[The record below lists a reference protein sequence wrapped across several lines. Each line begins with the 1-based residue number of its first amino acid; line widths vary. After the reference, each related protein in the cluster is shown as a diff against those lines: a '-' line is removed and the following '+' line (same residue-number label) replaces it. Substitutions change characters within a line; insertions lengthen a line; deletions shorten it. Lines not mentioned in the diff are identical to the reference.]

1 MSKPQQVFEERYSCD
16 AVADDDDESSCSET
30 LTRVVRRAAALSDDT
45 LLPEFFFE
53 AAGDRIY
60 RGLVEGFRGEQFG
73 APKPAPRGAAF
84 GELVAGVRGVLGV
97 FEAKGYCLKAEV
109 SDVEEA
115 PGSGGGGG
123 GGGGGAFTVSVNGPA
138 TLWGLTALAGQR
150 ALVANTHDAMAV
162 AAYLRASGR
171 RAARELELSDT
182 GYIERW
188 TVD

>member
-1 MSKPQQVFEERYSCD
+1 MAKPQQVFEERYSCD
-16 AVADDDDESSCSET
+16 AVAADDDESCAET
-30 LTRVVRRAAALSDDT
+30 LTRVVRRPARFADDA

-60 RGLVEGFRGEQFG
+60 AGLVDGFRGEQFG
-73 APKPAPRGAAF
+73 ARRPAARGAPFA
-84 GELVAGVRGVLGV
+84 ELVAGVKALLAI
-97 FEAKGYCLKAEV
+97 FEEKGYALKAEV
-109 SDVEEA
+109 SDVSEA
-115 PGSGGGGG
+115 PGGGGS
-123 GGGGGAFTVSVNGPA
+123 FTVAVNGPA

-171 RAARELELSDT
+171 APARELEFSDA

-188 TVD
+188 TVL